1 MERWCNMLLRD
12 GSRNANADP
21 AQVVAFTK
29 CRMKKVAIMNKKW
42 QENFPFAFAPEEP
55 LAIGLVCVG
64 GGKVLCV
71 NMLYLY
77 NIVLCHN

>member
-1 MERWCNMLLRD
+1 M
-12 GSRNANADP
+12 
-21 AQVVAFTK
+21 
-29 CRMKKVAIMNKKW
+29 W